1 MFCQEIAYFANI
13 VRLREGDME
22 IKIEITIHG
31 DSTQEKREKAL
42 SHMLILN
49 PGRERRGRYYL
60 SSHRE
65 FCLSFS
71 PGSLCLTAP

>member
-31 DSTQEKREKAL
+31 DSTQE
-42 SHMLILN
+42 
-49 PGRERRGRYYL
+49 RERESSKSYADFKSWERKKGKVL
-60 SSHRE
+60 SLFTS
-65 FCLSFS
+65 
-71 PGSLCLTAP
+71 